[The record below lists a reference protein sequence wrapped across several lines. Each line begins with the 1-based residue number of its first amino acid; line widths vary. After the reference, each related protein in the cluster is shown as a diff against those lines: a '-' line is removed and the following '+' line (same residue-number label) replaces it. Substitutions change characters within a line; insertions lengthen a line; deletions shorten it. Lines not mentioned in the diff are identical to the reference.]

1 MKVKWS
7 KKYVS
12 AGITG
17 FLVVAASILFLLF
30 LLKFDVVSRWIGA
43 IISMLMPIILG
54 LAFAYLLN
62 PVQNFFENTCYRR
75 LFKKLLAKKPKS
87 KLPRV
92 LSVATA
98 ITAALLVIGGL
109 IGIMLPQLIGSVKG
123 LIDKMPGYLAN
134 FKEWLDRMIV
144 ENHWL
149 ASIVGENS
157 DELIARIQKSL
168 ESALPALQEMAG
180 NVTGVVIGGA
190 IGVVNAVTD
199 FILGLVVSIYVM
211 YSKER
216 FAAQAKKVIAV
227 EVDKS
232 LLPILAETLAGCD
245 NVRIINE
252 DILKLDIDKIIAEE
266 TAGGGEAKVIGN
278 LPYYITTPIIMKL
291 LEETTVK
298 SITIMMQK
306 EVADRIKAAPGSKIY
321 GAISVAVQY
330 YCQVEKIADVPKT
343 VFIPQPQVDS
353 VVLRLVRK
361 EDPGVEVLDK
371 GIFFACVKA
380 GFGQRRKTLLNSLQ
394 TVRGTSKAMIEEC
407 LAAAGVE
414 AGRRA
419 ETLSL
424 EEFGKISN
432 EVYKRL

>member
-1 MKVKWS
+1 MKLYQKTTVKEIQE
-7 KKYVS
+7 KY
-12 AGITG
+12 G
-17 FLVVAASILFLLF
+17 FNF
-30 LLKFDVVSRWIGA
+30 SRN
-43 IISMLMPIILG
+43 LG
-54 LAFAYLLN
+54 
-62 PVQNFFENTCYRR
+62 QNF
-75 LFKKLLAKKPKS
+75 
-87 KLPRV
+87 
-92 LSVATA
+92 
-98 ITAALLVIGGL
+98 
-109 IGIMLPQLIGSVKG
+109 
-123 LIDKMPGYLAN
+123 LIDKNIIDKIIAGTEIGPQDTVLEIGPG
-134 FKEWLDRMIV
+134 M
-144 ENHWL
+144 
-149 ASIVGENS
+149 
-157 DELIARIQKSL
+157 
-168 ESALPALQEMAG
+168 
-180 NVTGVVIGGA
+180 GVITA
-190 IGVVNAVTD
+190 EA
-199 FILGLVVSIYVM
+199 
-211 YSKER
+211 
-216 FAAQAKKVIAV
+216 AAQAKKVIAV

-361 EDPGVEVLDK
+361 EEPGVGVLDK

-394 TVRGTSKAMIEEC
+394 TVRGTSKAMIEES